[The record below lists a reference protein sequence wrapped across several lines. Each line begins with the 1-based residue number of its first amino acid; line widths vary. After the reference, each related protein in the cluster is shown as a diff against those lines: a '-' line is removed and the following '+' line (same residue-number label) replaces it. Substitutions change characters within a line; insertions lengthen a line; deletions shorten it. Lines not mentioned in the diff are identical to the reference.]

1 MTPQSLRLSLAV
13 GGRVSETRQR
23 KSQGLRVGV
32 NSADDIFVRQGITKE
47 TPGGTGWKH
56 IDGKLKQISVGKS
69 GVWGVNAQNQI
80 FYRTGTYDDNGSEG
94 SGWQH
99 VSGRFPTRNDTF

>member
-1 MTPQSLRLSLAV
+1 MDGILKH
-13 GGRVSETRQR
+13 VSVSP
-23 KSQGLRVGV
+23 KGYVWGV
-32 NSADDIFVRQGITKE
+32 NADDDTFVRQGITKE

-94 SGWQH
+94 SGLQH
-99 VSGRFPTRNDTF
+99 VSGRFLTSNALLIAKVISGKKS

>member
-1 MTPQSLRLSLAV
+1 MDGILKH
-13 GGRVSETRQR
+13 VSVSP
-23 KSQGLRVGV
+23 KGYVWGV
-32 NSADDIFVRQGITKE
+32 NADDDTFVRQGITKE
-47 TPGGTGWKH
+47 TPGGTGWKL

-99 VSGRFPTRNDTF
+99 VSGRFPTRNALLIAKVISGKKS